1 MFTHGPTSVIDG
13 DIMFWEET
21 DFANFQDDDVEV
33 KVCNLMNEMN
43 IVKVGG
49 KIGYVLNRAQTSSGI
64 WHCSVNSKEKRNT
77 YAGTFLYSI

>member
-33 KVCNLMNEMN
+33 KVCNL
-43 IVKVGG
+43 
-49 KIGYVLNRAQTSSGI
+49 
-64 WHCSVNSKEKRNT
+64 
-77 YAGTFLYSI
+77 

>member
-49 KIGYVLNRAQTSSGI
+49 KIGYVLNR
-64 WHCSVNSKEKRNT
+64 V
-77 YAGTFLYSI
+77 

>member
-49 KIGYVLNRAQTSSGI
+49 KIGYVLNRA
-64 WHCSVNSKEKRNT
+64 
-77 YAGTFLYSI
+77 